1 MTLTRTKHST
11 YGRVRVSTEDL
22 NNDLPFVQM
31 TMETPRDTV
40 AEQKVYTVG
49 KAALD
54 DKGGYVVPKGRASA
68 SRVEMYLPLVNKC
81 VSLLKRPEDDWDELY
96 AVGSLAL
103 VEADAKFSQ
112 NSNYA
117 FASYAKPYIMGF
129 IKNHINPTRNG
140 DMNMLPLVEGFDVPA
155 ESTDQ
160 YDDIW
165 RAFYSALGDMTK
177 KQQQVMK
184 LLYIEGHT
192 QQNAADIL
200 GVKQQSL
207 EGIRNK
213 AVRHIRK
220 RLGETVA

>member
-165 RAFYSALGDMTK
+165 RAFYSTLGNMTK

-184 LLYIEGHT
+184 LLFIDGQT
-192 QQNAADIL
+192 QQNAADIM
-200 GVKQQSL
+200 GVSRESL
-207 EGIRNK
+207 RDFRDG

-220 RLGETVA
+220 KLNDPSV